1 MTDQEREEVRKQ
13 AADDMKKRASEVVRE
28 IPAFCAL
35 DRAQFIWAAQKIME
49 LK

>member
-1 MTDQEREEVRKQ
+1 MTTEEREEVRKQ
-13 AADDMKKRASEVVRE
+13 AAEEMKKRCSEVVKGME
-28 IPAFCAL
+28 AFCAM